1 MANSRNLPGAGAA
14 FRLAIAAAAFVSL
27 IASSVAGDDL
37 STRTPGSGSPS
48 TDPPKQ
54 AAAAEQ
60 SAAGKA
66 AETNAPQPSADT
78 QERLKQHARICQARP
93 EACVQQGEERSSED
107 RASGEDSRDGSAR

>member
-1 MANSRNLPGAGAA
+1 MANTRNLTGADTA
-14 FRLAIAAAAFVSL
+14 FRFVIAAAAFVSL
-27 IASSVAGDDL
+27 VAAAGAGDDP
-37 STRTPGSGSPS
+37 SSRAPGSDSPS
-48 TDPPKQ
+48 TDAPKQ

-107 RASGEDSRDGSAR
+107 RASGEDPRGGSAR